1 MSTIFI
7 LAQCIGLV
15 GVLCFIISF
24 QVKSNRGLFLAQTFG
39 CIAFCVQFLLV
50 DAYTGCL
57 SMVIYAVRNAFL
69 TKINTWEWL
78 KWKGWI
84 VVLSAVCFVAMIAT
98 WDGALSILPLIAMIG
113 SNIGMWTN
121 NAQKIRLANLICISP
136 AWLIYDISVGA
147 YAGALNE
154 SVILCSIA
162 VSIFRF
168 GWSAMGDPDSDFQK

>member
-1 MSTIFI
+1 MSMIFI

-50 DAYTGCL
+50 DAYTS
-57 SMVIYAVRNAFL
+57 SMVYNHLHKDMYYKKIGGFGHEIFL
-69 TKINTWEWL
+69 L
-78 KWKGWI
+78 
-84 VVLSAVCFVAMIAT
+84 
-98 WDGALSILPLIAMIG
+98 
-113 SNIGMWTN
+113 
-121 NAQKIRLANLICISP
+121 CISP